1 MDRGPG
7 PGVRRGGGGE
17 ERSGE
22 GELQVPEDLGAA
34 GGSKGLRLRLRGRKG
49 KDAIGEGW
57 GAMLG
62 RPLILASVI
71 LLCWHSPGCPGKSKG
86 GKKSRPPN
94 IPRASWRAR
103 LWTSKGEMCQ
113 VGELCGRET
122 QNWEHYL

>member
-49 KDAIGEGW
+49 KDAIEEG
-57 GAMLG
+57 
-62 RPLILASVI
+62 
-71 LLCWHSPGCPGKSKG
+71 CWCAHPAHLPKPGQHDDDG
-86 GKKSRPPN
+86 GVVLP
-94 IPRASWRAR
+94 
-103 LWTSKGEMCQ
+103 
-113 VGELCGRET
+113 
-122 QNWEHYL
+122 

>member
-49 KDAIGEGW
+49 KDAIEED
-57 GAMLG
+57 
-62 RPLILASVI
+62 RKAS
-71 LLCWHSPGCPGKSKG
+71 C
-86 GKKSRPPN
+86 
-94 IPRASWRAR
+94 
-103 LWTSKGEMCQ
+103 
-113 VGELCGRET
+113 RERVLVT
-122 QNWEHYL
+122 V